1 MGFLDNLF
9 GKRPKDVVVLEPKKP
24 QKPASRQTII
34 EPANQPAP
42 PAVIDEEIPGM
53 LDLGWYY
60 SAEKDQ
66 LQMAKIP
73 LKDRAIHMYVIGASG
88 SGKTKFLEFP
98 IQQDIKLGNGFCII
112 DPHGDLVEETRGFL
126 ACHYHE
132 TQDES
137 IFDRVIIVDPTDPV
151 YTVGFN
157 VLEIP
162 PGVAPIEQAQ
172 ELIMVFK
179 RIWASAWGARME
191 ELMRNSLISLGLTQ
205 HTLVDLPQF
214 LTTSAFRSQVMAK
227 VSNPLTRLYFERFD
241 SLSKANQLTWT

>member
-1 MGFLDNLF
+1 MGFFGRLL
-9 GKRPKDVVVLEPKKP
+9 GKRPQDIVVLEPKKP
-24 QKPASRQTII
+24 QKPPARQTII
-34 EPANQPAP
+34 DSRAEVSAPLLPA
-42 PAVIDEEIPGM
+42 
-53 LDLGWYY
+53 LDKYMPDTLSLGWYF
-60 SAEKDQ
+60 SEEKQQ
-66 LQMAKIP
+66 LQMAKIAQ
-73 LKDRAIHMYVIGASG
+73 KDRAIHMYVIGASG

-162 PGVAPIEQAQ
+162 Q
-172 ELIMVFK
+172 E
-179 RIWASAWGARME
+179 W
-191 ELMRNSLISLGLTQ
+191 
-205 HTLVDLPQF
+205 
-214 LTTSAFRSQVMAK
+214 
-227 VSNPLTRLYFERFD
+227 RL
-241 SLSKANQLTWT
+241 LSKPKS

>member
-9 GKRPKDVVVLEPKKP
+9 GKRPKDTVVLEPKKP
-24 QKPASRQTII
+24 QTPALRQTII
-34 EPANQPAP
+34 GPANQPP
-42 PAVIDEEIPGM
+42 SPAVIDEEIPGM

-60 SAEKDQ
+60 SEEKDQ
-66 LQMAKIP
+66 LQMAKIL

-126 ACHYHE
+126 ACHYRE

-137 IFDRVIIVDPTDPV
+137 IFDRVIIVDPTDPK

-162 PGVAPIEQAQ
+162 PGVAPIE
-172 ELIMVFK
+172 
-179 RIWASAWGARME
+179 
-191 ELMRNSLISLGLTQ
+191 
-205 HTLVDLPQF
+205 
-214 LTTSAFRSQVMAK
+214 
-227 VSNPLTRLYFERFD
+227 
-241 SLSKANQLTWT
+241 